1 MMDEEQREF
10 EEKVRGIVR
19 APLPGEWRAEIL
31 TAAMEEERS
40 SAVWW
45 APPRWLGAGLA
56 ACWATIGVLSL
67 STPDTTAPGGRLVVD
82 DLPEER
88 LAERRV
94 LLADL
99 WDAEREGNR

>member
-1 MMDEEQREF
+1 MMDEQRRKF
-10 EEKVRGIVR
+10 EEKVRGIGR
-19 APLPGEWRAEIL
+19 AGLPGEWRAEIL

-45 APPRWLGAGLA
+45 VPPRWLGAGLA
-56 ACWATIGVLSL
+56 ACWATIGILSL
-67 STPDTTAPGGRLVVD
+67 STPDTTAPGGRLMVN
-82 DLPEER
+82 DLPEEQ

-99 WDAEREGNR
+99 WETEWEGDR